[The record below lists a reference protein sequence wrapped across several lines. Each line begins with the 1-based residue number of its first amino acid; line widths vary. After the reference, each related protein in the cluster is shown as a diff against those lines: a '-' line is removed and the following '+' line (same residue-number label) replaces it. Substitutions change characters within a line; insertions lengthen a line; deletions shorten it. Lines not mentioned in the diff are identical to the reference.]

1 MTQKELLYLEDAI
14 GHEQNIVKLCK
25 SFINNIQDNNLILFI
40 TEAINTHNQ
49 NITKITNLMEELQ
62 NE

>member
-14 GHEQNIVKLCK
+14 GHEKTIIASLQDYVNQLEDENLVDYM
-25 SFINNIQDNNLILFI
+25 NNELK
-40 TEAINTHNQ
+40 TH
-49 NITKITNLMEELQ
+49 KKMEKDFLKLMEDIA

>member
-14 GHEQNIVKLCK
+14 GHEHIMINVCHEIVNQLE
-25 SFINNIQDNNLILFI
+25 DEDLILFI
-40 TEAINTHNQ
+40 ENEINIHEGN
-49 NITKITNLMEELQ
+49 KANLMDLLEECA